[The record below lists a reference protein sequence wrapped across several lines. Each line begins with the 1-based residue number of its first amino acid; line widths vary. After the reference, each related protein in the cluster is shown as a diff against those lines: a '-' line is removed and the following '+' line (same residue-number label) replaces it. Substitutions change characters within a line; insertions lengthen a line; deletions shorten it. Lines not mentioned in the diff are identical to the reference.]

1 MEFKSRD
8 ESWILGAG
16 KGEGGLVGLGKTH
29 PDPGEPVGP
38 ALLKAPCAC
47 CTDILPTVTW
57 GPLGPWTSSWPPCRS
72 PSMAFPAHH
81 IPTSEDHESPPFTES
96 YIFAIGKALTRS
108 WIQHFQSAFW

>member
-8 ESWILGAG
+8 ESWILGPG

-96 YIFAIGKALTRS
+96 YIFAIGKALTR
-108 WIQHFQSAFW
+108 